1 MARWI
6 DVFSLSVTT
15 MIFVGMI
22 LAIIYFARRI
32 SSTVEVTKES
42 LKNRGISISDSGVSI
57 KTNKRFD
64 MEHYVDATQ
73 RGFIKAMDASS
84 FGNPDTI
91 KCTSSQGSG
100 GGCSSEDEVHA
111 KPTSTASAVAMHKS
125 HSK

>member
-73 RGFIKAMDASS
+73 RFVLRRHQASN
-84 FGNPDTI
+84 FYLTI
-91 KCTSSQGSG
+91 NN
-100 GGCSSEDEVHA
+100 
-111 KPTSTASAVAMHKS
+111 
-125 HSK
+125 